1 MYYKDIEKFTAFKNV
16 ERYGSGSGR
25 KFPLWLLILIIAL
38 LVVGAVVIIRK
49 VRSAPTQKMG
59 FRFY

>member
-25 KFPLWLLILIIAL
+25 KFQLWLLILIIAL
-38 LVVGAVVIIRK
+38 LVVVAVLIIRK
-49 VRSAPTQKMG
+49 VRSAPTQKLG